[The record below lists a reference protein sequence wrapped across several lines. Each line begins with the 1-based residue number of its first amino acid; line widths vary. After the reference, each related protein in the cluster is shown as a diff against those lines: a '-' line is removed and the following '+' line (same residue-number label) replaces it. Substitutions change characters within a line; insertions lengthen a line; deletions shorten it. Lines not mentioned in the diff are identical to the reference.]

1 MKFSD
6 FTKHFT
12 QRVFLDAFSSFEG
25 TIDLV
30 WDGKKMMRLL
40 NLIVTPN
47 LLSQNL
53 NVGKNYSLNNPG
65 YSNAANLGFLLY
77 ATQTS
82 IELVK
87 SWLRKLDDRC
97 QCSVHL
103 FFIPEKTYTLTERLK
118 DDKSVW
124 DKICTIKSL
133 PVNWFPSE
141 QPSLISMDLPQLPP
155 QLFINGDWNFLFQCA
170 KALKQLVD
178 QFNRLPNFY
187 SKGKWSLRI
196 LEIMK
201 KQIESTPKKA
211 LDSTKSEFR
220 NISDVVLIDRWID
233 PLTPMLRQSTF
244 GGVCDELFGIDS
256 RGIIKIPAEES
267 SDDKPDKSKKEEFEE
282 IQLNDQVYEQL
293 QDLSV
298 GGVAL
303 KLREIV
309 DELKGEELQRKSLDS
324 VAQYKNFIAKLPNVV
339 VKRKSTGIFMRLAGV
354 VQQRESDD
362 FYRGLLRCEQEIMR
376 NPQHDKIHPFI
387 ENSLIEMREINSI
400 LRLIILQSLI
410 SNGLKSSV
418 LQTYTKLIVQSYG
431 ISELKLLLK
440 LQLAGLV
447 KDENFCEKRWDVSY
461 TPGNFNQLIRK
472 YKFALT
478 DLEELRKSEVK
489 IGKPSLLIRII
500 EEGLQ
505 KEWIDFNKTL
515 METTTENNSNFQQ
528 KDEEN
533 KQTLIFV
540 IGGITRA
547 EMSILNSLPFK
558 IFCCTTDFMNSNDLI
573 NSFRF

>member
-1 MKFSD
+1 MHDSILEHSRRQND
-6 FTKHFT
+6 TRGET
-12 QRVFLDAFSSFEG
+12 
-25 TIDLV
+25 DLV
-30 WDGKKMMRLL
+30 SQPISGHLLALRDTKKCASNRPIARL
-40 NLIVTPN
+40 
-47 LLSQNL
+47 
-53 NVGKNYSLNNPG
+53 
-65 YSNAANLGFLLY
+65 ANS
-77 ATQTS
+77 AM
-82 IELVK
+82 
-87 SWLRKLDDRC
+87 
-97 QCSVHL
+97 
-103 FFIPEKTYTLTERLK
+103 
-118 DDKSVW
+118 
-124 DKICTIKSL
+124 
-133 PVNWFPSE
+133 NWH
-141 QPSLISMDLPQLPP
+141 
-155 QLFINGDWNFLFQCA
+155 
-170 KALKQLVD
+170 K
-178 QFNRLPNFY
+178 
-187 SKGKWSLRI
+187 
-196 LEIMK
+196 
-201 KQIESTPKKA
+201 
-211 LDSTKSEFR
+211 
-220 NISDVVLIDRWID
+220 
-233 PLTPMLRQSTF
+233 
-244 GGVCDELFGIDS
+244 
-256 RGIIKIPAEES
+256 IKI
-267 SDDKPDKSKKEEFEE
+267 
-282 IQLNDQVYEQL
+282 L
-293 QDLSV
+293 QQGRFVSTQN
-298 GGVAL
+298 
-303 KLREIV
+303 INF
-309 DELKGEELQRKSLDS
+309 SLHQFS
-324 VAQYKNFIAKLPNVV
+324 PEATFK
-339 VKRKSTGIFMRLAGV
+339 
-354 VQQRESDD
+354 
-362 FYRGLLRCEQEIMR
+362 IMR
-376 NPQHDKIHPFI
+376 NPQHDKTHPFI

-478 DLEELRKSEVK
+478 DLDELRKIEVK